1 MSLEQIE
8 TPDGSLRI
16 EDTDEDA
23 LTMTTQPPDKEEAKD
38 ESTEPA
44 ADASDDAGVATG
56 GSDTDAQAERVDG
69 DDTPVA
75 AGERVDEQRGA
86 AHPQAE
92 PVPASPAGP
101 SADELKEFE
110 EWKKSKTTKPA
121 PQPDAT
127 LAELEA
133 LQAKIDA
140 GEFDPISDTPEAL
153 KAAIG
158 ALKSVQTKTAKYD
171 AVVEQQEIDAF
182 NRSVWEQWAAA
193 NPTCDVNAARKFYDA
208 ESAKTLKQYKDPDI
222 AAAVAFDRVNNSKDK
237 FAKAPKPTPAP
248 TPAPAAKKPQPKI
261 TPGGG
266 SVAPVGS
273 AKPPAQPALSVSEQ
287 IKRWMFGSLKLPD

>member
-1 MSLEQIE
+1 MSLEQID

-16 EDTDEDA
+16 EDTDED
-23 LTMTTQPPDKEEAKD
+23 LVMTTQPPDKEEAKD
-38 ESTEPA
+38 ESTGSAP
-44 ADASDDAGVATG
+44 ADASDDAGVAAG
-56 GSDTDAQAERVDG
+56 GSDTDPPTERVDG
-69 DDTPVA
+69 DDPPVA

-92 PVPASPAGP
+92 PAPACPAGP
-101 SADELKEFE
+101 SAGDLKEFE

-248 TPAPAAKKPQPKI
+248 APTSAAKKPQPKI

-287 IKRWMFGSLKLPD
+287 IKRGMFGSLKLPD